1 MSQIK
6 CKKITYEALG
16 QKHIAY
22 ADEFY
27 TLEEAQ
33 GLIKQICDTA
43 IVFKVEPE
51 TVSKKDYKLNSVH
64 KIAQFLEDIES
75 YERSHQHNN
84 EEEE

>member
-1 MSQIK
+1 MSQVK

-27 TLEEAQ
+27 TMKEAQ

-43 IVFKVEPE
+43 KVFKIENE
-51 TVSKKDYKLNSVH
+51 IVSDMDYKLNCVS
-64 KIAQFLEDIES
+64 KIAQFIDDVEQFDKHINYKDDE
-75 YERSHQHNN
+75 
-84 EEEE
+84 